1 MAFNKKS
8 DYSDFWRYIFLVC
21 FKNLN
26 NENYCL
32 KDIHLH
38 SVQSNKFHE
47 AVTLMLIKKKKPTMK
62 THQKPAYNG
71 IFNTWMDELT

>member
-1 MAFNKKS
+1 MVSIACNWIWAYFMAFNKKKKS

-26 NENYCL
+26 DENYCL

-38 SVQSNKFHE
+38 SVQSNKFYE
-47 AVTLMLIKKKKPTMK
+47 AVT
-62 THQKPAYNG
+62 
-71 IFNTWMDELT
+71 